1 MEKSTLIKQKM
12 LGVLMQNARQAVGLS
27 VEETAKLLGISGDT
41 LTDFELGK
49 EEAGVSILESLAD
62 ICGIPVSYFWTDN
75 PLPKLNK
82 TPNAPKTMALRR
94 KMLGILLNQAR
105 AEADLSAE
113 NVAEAI
119 GCTPDIL
126 AQYEKGEIDIP
137 LSQLRALAA
146 QYEVTLDDF
155 ASELS
160 LNGNGQKST
169 LAPITS
175 TDLDQYPPDVQK
187 FLQNPSNVLYIKLAM
202 KLHTLSADTLRA
214 LAEGILDITY

>member
-1 MEKSTLIKQKM
+1 MEKSALIKQKM
-12 LGVLMQNARQAVGLS
+12 LGLLMQNARQSVGLS
-27 VEETAKLLGISGDT
+27 VDETAKLLGISAVT
-41 LTDFELGK
+41 LTGFESGK
-49 EEAGVSILESLAD
+49 EEAGISVLESLAD
-62 ICGIPVSYFWTDN
+62 ICGVSVSYFWADN
-75 PLPKLNK
+75 PFPQLNK

-113 NVAEAI
+113 SVADAI
-119 GCTPDIL
+119 GSTPDIL
-126 AQYEKGEIDIP
+126 TQYEKGEVDIP

-146 QYEVTLDDF
+146 QYNVTLDDF

-160 LNGNGQKST
+160 PNGNGKKS
-169 LAPITS
+169 APAPTIS
-175 TDLDQYPPDVQK
+175 ADLSQYPPDVQE